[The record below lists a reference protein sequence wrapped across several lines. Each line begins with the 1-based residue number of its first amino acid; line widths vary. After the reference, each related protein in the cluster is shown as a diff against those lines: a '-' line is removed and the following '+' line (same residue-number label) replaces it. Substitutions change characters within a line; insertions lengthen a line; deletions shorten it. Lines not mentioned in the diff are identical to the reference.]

1 MTETKL
7 PLEKF
12 YHFEATTPDQIYLR
26 QPHKKGW
33 IEYSWKEVGLKAR
46 KFAQALKNSGLNSGD
61 SVALLSKNC
70 ADWII
75 ADLGIWMAGCISI
88 PIYPTLKADTI
99 RYILNHSEA
108 KVLIAGKLDD
118 WKEQSA
124 GVPEGIRI
132 ICFDL
137 WPNEDATSWSS
148 FTSSSQ
154 VTFQN
159 HLPQAKDIST
169 IIYTSGTTGL
179 PKGVVHT
186 FESLSAHINLAV
198 EIVKI
203 SSNDRFFSYLP
214 LSHVAERLLIE
225 LGSLYSGGQVAF
237 AESLESFK
245 KNIIEVKPT
254 IFLAVP
260 RIWQKFQ
267 QGVLAKIPQKKLRL
281 WLKIPI
287 LKIIIRKK
295 IKKEMGLDQLRY
307 ALTGAAPISEDIL
320 RWFAEIGIPIHEVY
334 GMTENFGIASFNQPG
349 RIKWGTVGPIWGNT
363 EIRIS
368 PEGEIKTRSKA
379 NMLGYFKELEKTRE
393 VLDAEGW
400 LSSGDKGILTEEGYL
415 KITGRVKD
423 LFKTSKGKY
432 ISPAQLESFFSTS
445 QIIEQVCVVGSGLE
459 QPIALVNLS
468 ELAKK
473 KERDHVFKELIDLM
487 KILNSSVEN
496 FEQLHRVIIIDE
508 IWSIDNGFLTPTLK
522 LKRNEIEK
530 RYGAYFY
537 EWVASK
543 DKIISWENSN

>member
-26 QPHKKGW
+26 QPHQKGW

-61 SVALLSKNC
+61 CVALLSKNC

-118 WKEQSA
+118 WEEQSA
-124 GVPEGIRI
+124 GVPVGIRI

-148 FTSSSQ
+148 FTSSAQ
-154 VTFQN
+154 VNSQN

-203 SSNDRFFSYLP
+203 SSSDRFFSYLP

-287 LKIIIRKK
+287 LNIIIRKK

-349 RIKWGTVGPIWGNT
+349 RIKWGTVGAIWENT

-368 PEGEIKTRSKA
+368 SEGEIKTRSKA

-393 VLDAEGW
+393 VLDADGW

-445 QIIEQVCVVGSGLE
+445 QIVEQVCVVGSGLE
-459 QPIALVNLS
+459 QPIALINLS

-473 KERDHVFKELIDLM
+473 KERDHVFKELIELM

-537 EWVASK
+537 EWMASK
-543 DKIISWENSN
+543 DKIIFWGKSN